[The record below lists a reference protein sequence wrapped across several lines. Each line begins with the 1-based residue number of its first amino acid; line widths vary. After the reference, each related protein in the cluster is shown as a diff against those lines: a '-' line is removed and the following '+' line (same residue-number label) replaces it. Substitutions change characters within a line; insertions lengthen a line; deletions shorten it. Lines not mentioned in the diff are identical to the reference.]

1 MFVRIKNLPSSKP
14 YSRVKGFAF
23 HPQFPLIA
31 VSICDVKFYLRLHS
45 YSLKAPINSD
55 EIPEIFKVN
64 PPLFQ
69 KTCEMTKKIFWGSS
83 GSHLFQITTKGVKI
97 LALQS
102 KSSLQKLDY
111 YFRNSDYLEDNSEII
126 CFAGT
131 SKDTHLFY
139 GTLDAKL
146 VRYSL
151 SRKYRAHKQLRSKPI
166 AIQADPLDKWVSVL
180 TIDNVLS
187 IFSFSGLEHKKSIT
201 MGLDFSEKS
210 SSSLTREEF
219 QVHIS
224 PDAQTIIIPN
234 MENTP
239 IGTAFGVNTST
250 FDVSFMV
257 GFSRAE
263 ITCLKYLPYV
273 FQEIGEMS
281 PVQEICES
289 EERKRKLKPM
299 TK

>member
-1 MFVRIKNLPSSKP
+1 M
-14 YSRVKGFAF
+14 
-23 HPQFPLIA
+23 
-31 VSICDVKFYLRLHS
+31 
-45 YSLKAPINSD
+45 
-55 EIPEIFKVN
+55 
-64 PPLFQ
+64 
-69 KTCEMTKKIFWGSS
+69 
-83 GSHLFQITTKGVKI
+83 KI

-111 YFRNSDYLEDNSEII
+111 FFRNSDYLEDNSEII

-131 SKDTHLFY
+131 SKDSHLFY

-166 AIQADPLDKWVSVL
+166 AIQSDPLGKWVSVL

-201 MGLDFSEKS
+201 MGLDFSGKS

-273 FQEIGEMS
+273 FQEVGEQ
-281 PVQEICES
+281 PQAQETCDS
-289 EERKRKLKPM
+289 EERKKAFQPLSK
-299 TK
+299 